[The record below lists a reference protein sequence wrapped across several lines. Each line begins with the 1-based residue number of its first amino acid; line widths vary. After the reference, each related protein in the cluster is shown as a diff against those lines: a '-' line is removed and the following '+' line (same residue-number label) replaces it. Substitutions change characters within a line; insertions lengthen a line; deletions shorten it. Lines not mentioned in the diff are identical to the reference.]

1 MAVDLGEIA
10 KPANTALMLMEIQQ
24 AVIGKATPPLFT
36 ALRESAEKVGLA
48 ANAGRLLQ
56 AARGASVKVFHC
68 PAYHRPGQE
77 GFITN
82 CRLAQAVKRAD
93 MPMGLGSDGVDFLP
107 EVNPREDEFIM
118 WRFHSPTLFHDS
130 SLDSVCRNLGITT
143 VVLTGLSLNLGIP
156 GSTIEAINRNYRV
169 VIPTDCVAG
178 YPSEYGEM
186 VLKNTL
192 HGLAYLTTARE
203 LTEAW
208 NTRHSLRA

>member
-1 MAVDLGEIA
+1 MAVDLSEIA

-24 AVIGKATPPLFT
+24 AVIGTATPPLFT

-48 ANAGRLLQ
+48 VNAGKLLR
-56 AARGASVKVFHC
+56 AARKAGVKVFHC

-93 MPMGLGSDGVDFLP
+93 MPMRIGSEGADFLP
-107 EVNPREDEFIM
+107 EVKPEGDEFIM

-156 GSTIEAINRNYRV
+156 GSTIEAMNRNYRV

-178 YPSEYGEM
+178 YPPEYGEM

-203 LTEAW
+203 LAEAW
-208 NTRHSLRA
+208 GVRQ

>member
-1 MAVDLGEIA
+1 MAIDLSEIA
-10 KPANTALMLMEIQQ
+10 NPKTTALMLMEIQQ

-36 ALRESAEKVGLA
+36 ALRDSADKVGLV
-48 ANAGRLLQ
+48 ANTGRLLR
-56 AARGASVKVFHC
+56 AARGAGVKVFHC

-93 MPMGLGSDGVDFLP
+93 MPMNLGSEGVDFLP
-107 EVNPREDEFIM
+107 EVKPQGDEFIM

-143 VVLTGLSLNLGIP
+143 VVLTGVSLNLGILA
-156 GSTIEAINRNYRV
+156 STIEAMNRNYRV

-178 YPSEYGEM
+178 YPPEYGEM

-192 HGLAYLTTARE
+192 HGLAYLTTSKE
-203 LTEAW
+203 LAEAW
-208 NTRHSLRA
+208 GARQ

>member
-1 MAVDLGEIA
+1 MAVDMAEIA
-10 KPANTALMLMEIQQ
+10 NPGNTALMLMEIQQ

-36 ALRESAEKVGLA
+36 ALRDSAEKVGLA
-48 ANAGRLLQ
+48 KNAGMLLR
-56 AARGASVKVFHC
+56 AARGVGVKVFHC
-68 PAYHRPGQE
+68 PAYHRAGQE

-93 MPMGLGSDGVDFLP
+93 MPMGLGSEGVDFLP
-107 EVNPREDEFIM
+107 EVKPQGDEFII

-130 SLDSVCRNLGITT
+130 SVDSICRNLGITT
-143 VVLTGLSLNLGIP
+143 VVLTGVSLNLGIP
-156 GSTIEAINRNYRV
+156 GSTIEAMNRNYRV

-178 YPSEYGEM
+178 YPPEYGEM

-203 LTEAW
+203 LAEAW
-208 NTRHSLRA
+208 GVRH

>member
-1 MAVDLGEIA
+1 MPTDVKEIA
-10 KPANTALMLMEIQQ
+10 NPRTTALMLMEIQQ

-36 ALRESAEKVGLA
+36 ALRDSAEKIGLA
-48 ANAGRLLQ
+48 ANAGRLLR
-56 AARGASVKVFHC
+56 AARGAGVKVFHC
-68 PAYHRPGQE
+68 PAFHRPGQE

-93 MPMGLGSDGVDFLP
+93 MPMGLGSEGADFLP
-107 EVNPREDEFIM
+107 EVKPQGDEFIM

-143 VVLTGLSLNLGIP
+143 VVLTGLSLNLGII

-169 VIPTDCVAG
+169 LIPTDCVAG
-178 YPSEYGEM
+178 YPPEYGEM

-192 HGLAYLTTARE
+192 HGLAYLTASKE
-203 LTEAW
+203 LAEAW
-208 NTRHSLRA
+208 GARQ

>member
-1 MAVDLGEIA
+1 MAVNLSEIA
-10 KPANTALMLMEIQQ
+10 APKTTALMLMEIQQ
-24 AVIGKATPPLFT
+24 AVIGKHTPALFT
-36 ALRESAEKVGLA
+36 QLRDSAEKVGLA
-48 ANAGRLLQ
+48 TNTGRLLR
-56 AARGASVKVFHC
+56 AARTIGVKVFHC

-93 MPMGLGSDGVDFLP
+93 MPMGLESEGADFLP
-107 EVNPREDEFIM
+107 EVKPQGDEFIM

-143 VVLTGLSLNLGIP
+143 VVLTGVSLNLGIP
-156 GSTIEAINRNYRV
+156 GSTIEAMNRNYRV

-178 YPSEYGEM
+178 YPPEYGEM

-203 LTEAW
+203 LAEAW
-208 NTRHSLRA
+208 GVKQ

>member
-1 MAVDLGEIA
+1 MATNFSEIA
-10 KPANTALMLMEIQQ
+10 NPKTTALMLMEIQE
-24 AVIGKATPPLFT
+24 AVIGKETPPLFT
-36 ALRESAEKVGLA
+36 QLRDAAEKKGLA
-48 ANAGRLLQ
+48 ANAGKLLK
-56 AARGASVKVFHC
+56 AARTAGVKVFHC

-93 MPMGLGSDGVDFLP
+93 MPMQLGTPGADFLP
-107 EVNPREDEFIM
+107 EVKPEGDEFVM

-143 VVLTGLSLNLGIP
+143 VVLTGLSLNLGII

-178 YPSEYGEM
+178 YPPEYGEM

-203 LTEAW
+203 LAEAW
-208 NTRHSLRA
+208 GVKI

>member
-1 MAVDLGEIA
+1 MAIDLSEIA
-10 KPANTALMLMEIQQ
+10 HPKTTALMLMEIQQ

-36 ALRESAEKVGLA
+36 ALRDSAEKIGLVPNA
-48 ANAGRLLQ
+48 ARLLG
-56 AARGASVKVFHC
+56 AARSAGVKVFHC

-77 GFITN
+77 GFVTN

-93 MPMGLGSDGVDFLP
+93 MPMGLGSEGADFLP
-107 EVNPREDEFIM
+107 EVKPQGDEFVM

-130 SLDSVCRNLGITT
+130 SLDSVCRNLGIAT
-143 VVLTGLSLNLGIP
+143 VVLTGLSLNLGII
-156 GSTIEAINRNYRV
+156 GSTIEAMNRNYRV

-178 YPSEYGEM
+178 YPAEYGDM

-203 LTEAW
+203 LAEAW
-208 NTRHSLRA
+208 GVRQ

>member
-1 MAVDLGEIA
+1 MAIDLSEIA
-10 KPANTALMLMEIQQ
+10 NPKTTALMLMEIQQ

-36 ALRESAEKVGLA
+36 ALRDSADKVGLV
-48 ANAGRLLQ
+48 ANTGRLLR
-56 AARGASVKVFHC
+56 AARGAGVKVFHC

-93 MPMGLGSDGVDFLP
+93 MPMNLGSEGVDFLP
-107 EVNPREDEFIM
+107 EVKPQGDEFIM

-143 VVLTGLSLNLGIP
+143 VVLTGVSLNLGILA
-156 GSTIEAINRNYRV
+156 STIEAMNRNYRV

-178 YPSEYGEM
+178 YPPEYGEM

-192 HGLAYLTTARE
+192 HGLAYLTTATE
-203 LTEAW
+203 LAEAW
-208 NTRHSLRA
+208 GARQ